1 MSENQ
6 AHCAPRKRVLV
17 VDDNA
22 LNLKLMTYLLATE
35 DCEVHTA
42 IDAEQ
47 AQQALR
53 AFKPDLLLL
62 DLQLPDMDGLQLTR
76 MLRADPDTSQLRI
89 VAVTAYA
96 MKGDEER
103 AKAAGV
109 DVYVTKPIAKDDF
122 RKTVARLLQAAP
134 PIASAACAEN

>member
-1 MSENQ
+1 MK
-6 AHCAPRKRVLV
+6 KRILV
-17 VDDNA
+17 VDDND

-35 DCEVHTA
+35 DCEVLTA
-42 IDAEQ
+42 VD
-47 AQQALR
+47 AQQARRTLSES
-53 AFKPDLLLL
+53 KPDLMLL

-76 MLRADPDTSQLRI
+76 LLREDPATSSLRI

-109 DVYVTKPIAKDDF
+109 DVYVTKPIAKDEF
-122 RKTVARLLQAAP
+122 RKTVSRLLAD
-134 PIASAACAEN
+134 

>member
-1 MSENQ
+1 MK
-6 AHCAPRKRVLV
+6 KRVLV

-35 DCEVHTA
+35 DCEVLTA
-42 IDAEQ
+42 VDAEQ
-47 AQQALR
+47 ARR
-53 AFKPDLLLL
+53 AVSESKPDLMLL

-76 MLRADPDTSQLRI
+76 MLREDPSTSDLRI

-103 AKAAGV
+103 AKAAGI
-109 DVYVTKPIAKDDF
+109 DVYVTKPIAKDEF
-122 RKTVARLLQAAP
+122 RKTVSRLL
-134 PIASAACAEN
+134 AE

>member
-1 MSENQ
+1 MK
-6 AHCAPRKRVLV
+6 KRVLV
-17 VDDNA
+17 VDDND

-35 DCEVHTA
+35 DCEVLTA
-42 IDAEQ
+42 VD
-47 AQQALR
+47 AQQARRSLR
-53 AFKPDLLLL
+53 ESKPDLMLL

-76 MLRADPDTSQLRI
+76 LLRQDPSTSGLRI

-109 DVYVTKPIAKDDF
+109 DVYVTKPIAKDEF
-122 RKTVARLLQAAP
+122 RKTVSRLLAG
-134 PIASAACAEN
+134 

>member
-1 MSENQ
+1 MSADQ
-6 AHCAPRKRVLV
+6 ASEPVRRKRVLV
-17 VDDNA
+17 VDDND

-42 IDAEQ
+42 VDAEQ
-47 AQQALR
+47 ARRALS
-53 AFKPDLLLL
+53 ALKPDLMLL

-76 MLRADPDTSQLRI
+76 LLREDPDTAGLRI

-109 DVYVTKPIAKDDF
+109 DHYVTKPIAKDEF
-122 RKTVARLLQAAP
+122 RKTVCRLLQT
-134 PIASAACAEN
+134 SS

>member
-1 MSENQ
+1 MSR
-6 AHCAPRKRVLV
+6 RKCVLV
-17 VDDNA
+17 VDDND

-35 DCEVHTA
+35 DCEVLTA
-42 IDAEQ
+42 VDARQ
-47 AQQALR
+47 ARQALSTG
-53 AFKPDLLLL
+53 KPDLMLL

-76 MLRADPDTSQLRI
+76 LLRDDPETSNLRI

-109 DVYVTKPIAKDDF
+109 DVYVTKPIAKDEF
-122 RKTVARLLQAAP
+122 RKTVSRLLQ
-134 PIASAACAEN
+134 E

>member
-1 MSENQ
+1 MK
-6 AHCAPRKRVLV
+6 KRVLV

-35 DCEVHTA
+35 DCEVLTA
-42 IDAEQ
+42 VD
-47 AQQALR
+47 AQQARR
-53 AFKPDLLLL
+53 AVSESKPDLMLL

-76 MLRADPDTSQLRI
+76 LLREDPSTSDLRI

-103 AKAAGV
+103 AKAAGI
-109 DVYVTKPIAKDDF
+109 DVYVTKPIAKDEF
-122 RKTVARLLQAAP
+122 RKTVSRLL
-134 PIASAACAEN
+134 AE

>member
-1 MSENQ
+1 M
-6 AHCAPRKRVLV
+6 RKRVLV
-17 VDDNA
+17 VDDND

-35 DCEVHTA
+35 NCEVTTA
-42 IDAEQ
+42 VDAAQ
-47 AQQALR
+47 ARRSLGEC
-53 AFKPDLLLL
+53 KPDLMLL

-76 MLRADPDTSQLRI
+76 LVRDDPSLSGLCI

-109 DVYVTKPIAKDDF
+109 DVYVTKPIAKDEF
-122 RKTVARLLQAAP
+122 RKTVSRLLAV
-134 PIASAACAEN
+134 